1 MRQKASLKDIA
12 REVGVSIASVSYVIN
27 KKEKEG
33 RVGADVAEKIRKVA
47 AELDYKPNFIAKSL
61 KSGRTKT
68 IGLIVAD
75 ISNPFFSNIARIIE
89 DEAKQHGYI
98 VIFGSSDEN
107 TKNLQDLIDVFL
119 NRQVDAFIIAP
130 TSNAEKQIEFLQKM
144 NVPVVL
150 IDRYFPGIDTD
161 CVHINNFQAA
171 FSAVEHLIK
180 VGRRKIAIVTYDT
193 TLPHMQERKNGYE
206 KALKAGGISFK
217 KDWIIKADYK
227 NIHNDVSTGISN
239 LLSPAVLIDALFF
252 TTNSLAV
259 EGLKKINELGIKVP
273 DKLAVISF
281 DQSDAFDFFYS
292 PITYVNQSLLDIGKE
307 AVKLVIDRIND
318 NQKKQVHTIIASN
331 LVLRD
336 SCGRNFHKASS
347 KSVKL

>member
-1 MRQKASLKDIA
+1 MEKKVSLKDVA
-12 REVGVSIASVSYVIN
+12 RQVGVSIASVSYVIN
-27 KKEKEG
+27 NKEKEG
-33 RVGADVAEKIRKVA
+33 RVGVSIAEKIRKVA
-47 AELDYKPNFIAKSL
+47 AELNYQPNFIAKSL
-61 KSGRTKT
+61 KSGKTKT

-89 DEAKQHGYI
+89 DEAKKHGYI

-107 TKNLQDLIDVFL
+107 RENLQNLIGVFI

-130 TSNAEKQIEFLQKM
+130 TANAEKQIEFLQKM

-161 CVHINNFQAA
+161 CVRINNFQAA
-171 FSAVEHLIK
+171 FRAVEHLIK

-193 TLPHMQERKNGYE
+193 TLPHMQDRENGYIAAI
-206 KALKAGGISFK
+206 KANEVLYENE
-217 KDWIIKADYK
+217 WLIKADYK
-227 NIHNDVSTGISN
+227 NIHSDVSTGISN
-239 LLSPAVLIDALFF
+239 LLYPAIQIDALFF

-259 EGLKKINELGIKVP
+259 EGLKKINEIGIKVP
-273 DKLAVISF
+273 DQLAVISF

-292 PITYVNQSLLDIGKE
+292 PVTYVSQSLLDVGKE
-307 AVKLVIDRIND
+307 AVKLVIDRINN
-318 NQKKQVHTIIASN
+318 NQKETTNIIVESK

-336 SCGRNFHKASS
+336 SCGRNLD
-347 KSVKL
+347 KSRFLK

>member
-1 MRQKASLKDIA
+1 MEKKVSLKDVA
-12 REVGVSIASVSYVIN
+12 RQAGVSIASVSYVIN
-27 KKEKEG
+27 NKEKEG
-33 RVGADVAEKIRKVA
+33 RVGVNIAEKIRKVA
-47 AELDYKPNFIAKSL
+47 AELNYQPNFIAKSL
-61 KSGRTKT
+61 KSGKTKT

-107 TKNLQDLIDVFL
+107 TKNLQDLIDVFI

-130 TSNAEKQIEFLQKM
+130 TANAEKQIEFLQKM

-161 CVHINNFQAA
+161 CVHINNFAA
-171 FSAVEHLIK
+171 AYSAVEHLIK

-193 TLPHMQERKNGYE
+193 TLPHMQDRKNGY
-206 KALKAGGISFK
+206 KAAMKAHGVLFENE
-217 KDWIIKADYK
+217 WVIKADYK

-239 LLSPAVLIDALFF
+239 LLYPSVQIDALFF

-259 EGLKKINELGIKVP
+259 EGLKKINEIGIKVP
-273 DKLAVISF
+273 DQLAVISF

-292 PITYVNQSLLDIGKE
+292 PVTYVSQSLLDVGKE
-307 AVKLVIDRIND
+307 AVKLVINRIHD
-318 NQKKQVHTIIASN
+318 NKKETINIVVESK

-336 SCGRNFHKASS
+336 SCGRNLDKTR
-347 KSVKL
+347 L

>member
-1 MRQKASLKDIA
+1 LEKKVSLKDVA
-12 REVGVSIASVSYVIN
+12 RQAGVSIASVSYVIN
-27 KKEKEG
+27 NKEKEG
-33 RVGADVAEKIRKVA
+33 RVGVNIAEKIRKVA
-47 AELDYKPNFIAKSL
+47 AELNYQPNFIAKSL
-61 KSGRTKT
+61 KSGKTKT

-107 TKNLQDLIDVFL
+107 TKNLQDLIDVFI

-130 TSNAEKQIEFLQKM
+130 TANAEKQIEFLQKM

-161 CVHINNFQAA
+161 CVHINNFAA
-171 FSAVEHLIK
+171 AYSAVEHLIK

-193 TLPHMQERKNGYE
+193 TLPHMQDRKNGY
-206 KALKAGGISFK
+206 KAAMKAHGVLFENE
-217 KDWIIKADYK
+217 WVIKADYK

-239 LLSPAVLIDALFF
+239 LLYPAVQIDALFF

-259 EGLKKINELGIKVP
+259 EGLKKINEIGIKVP
-273 DKLAVISF
+273 DQLAVISF

-292 PITYVNQSLLDIGKE
+292 PVTYVSQSLLDVGKE
-307 AVKLVIDRIND
+307 AVKLVINRIND
-318 NQKKQVHTIIASN
+318 NKKETINIIVESK

-336 SCGRNFHKASS
+336 SCGRNLDKTR
-347 KSVKL
+347 L

>member
-27 KKEKEG
+27 NKEKEG

-47 AELDYKPNFIAKSL
+47 AELKLSRQTLLQKVL
-61 KSGRTKT
+61 KVVRTKT

-107 TKNLQDLIDVFL
+107 TENLQDLIDVFL

-130 TSNAEKQIEFLQKM
+130 TSNAEKQIEFLQKI

-150 IDRYFPGIDTD
+150 IDRYFPGMDID

-180 VGRRKIAIVTYDT
+180 VGRRKIAIVTYNT
-193 TLPHMQERKNGYE
+193 KLPHMQERKNGYE
-206 KALKAGGISFK
+206 EALKASGVLFK
-217 KDWIIKADYK
+217 NEWVIKADYK

-239 LLSPAVLIDALFF
+239 LL
-252 TTNSLAV
+252 
-259 EGLKKINELGIKVP
+259 
-273 DKLAVISF
+273 
-281 DQSDAFDFFYS
+281 
-292 PITYVNQSLLDIGKE
+292 
-307 AVKLVIDRIND
+307 
-318 NQKKQVHTIIASN
+318 
-331 LVLRD
+331 
-336 SCGRNFHKASS
+336 
-347 KSVKL
+347 

>member
-1 MRQKASLKDIA
+1 MERKVSLKDIA
-12 REVGVSIASVSYVIN
+12 QRVGVSIASVSYVMN
-27 KKEKEG
+27 NKEKEG
-33 RVGADVAEKIRKVA
+33 RVGSDVAEKIRKA
-47 AELDYKPNFIAKSL
+47 AVELNYKPNFIAKSL
-61 KSGRTKT
+61 KSGKTNT

-98 VIFGSSDEN
+98 VIFGSSDES
-107 TKNLQDLIDVFL
+107 TSNLKELIEVFI

-130 TSNAEKQIEFLQKM
+130 TANAESQIVFLQKM

-150 IDRYFPGIDTD
+150 IDRYFPGLDSD

-180 VGRRKIAIVTYDT
+180 AGRRKIGMVTYDT
-193 TLPHMQERKNGYE
+193 ALHHMQERKNGYKE
-206 KALKAGGISFK
+206 ALKASGISFK
-217 KDWIIKADYK
+217 KEWVIEAAYQ
-227 NIHNDVSTGISN
+227 NIHNDVSSGIS
-239 LLSPAVLIDALFF
+239 LLLNPAIQIDALFF
-252 TTNSLAV
+252 ATNSLAV
-259 EGLKKINELGIKVP
+259 EGLKKINETGIKVP
-273 DKLAVISF
+273 GELAIISF

-292 PITYVNQSLLDIGKE
+292 PVTYVGQSLSDIGKE

-318 NQKKQVHTIIASN
+318 NKKKPTNIIIEAK

-336 SCGRNFHKASS
+336 SCGINLNKT
-347 KSVKL
+347 KSGKTL